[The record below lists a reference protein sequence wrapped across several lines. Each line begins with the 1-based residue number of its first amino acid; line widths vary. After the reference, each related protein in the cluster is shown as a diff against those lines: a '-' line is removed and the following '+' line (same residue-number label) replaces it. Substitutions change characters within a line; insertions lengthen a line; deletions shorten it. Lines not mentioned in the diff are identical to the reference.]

1 MRSHQTHT
9 WMGRIESNISRH
21 ALVGLAC
28 WFLLIPYQHCSEFPE
43 RECCDPIYPLIPEV
57 DSLPPVQPSS
67 TVASFS
73 SSLSAAGAN
82 NAGVLT
88 GRSGKFEVALSVN
101 FEVVICHLQKS
112 AEMQL
117 KVLLVKL
124 SWFQAKWE
132 NCENKLHNSKQS
144 KPISEIEK
152 TRQSTFRST
161 FFDTRRQLPSTFYP
175 RNEITNSY
183 TQMQ

>member
-1 MRSHQTHT
+1 
-9 WMGRIESNISRH
+9 MGRIESNISRH

-73 SSLSAAGAN
+73 SSLSAGAN

-88 GRSGKFEVALSVN
+88 GRSGKFEVAFGVN
-101 FEVVICHLQKS
+101 IKALMCHLGRF
-112 AEMQL
+112 A
-117 KVLLVKL
+117 
-124 SWFQAKWE
+124 F
-132 NCENKLHNSKQS
+132 
-144 KPISEIEK
+144 I
-152 TRQSTFRST
+152 
-161 FFDTRRQLPSTFYP
+161 Y
-175 RNEITNSY
+175 
-183 TQMQ
+183 